1 MQWYITNTKFSLEDL
16 SHCSKSC
23 GSLTHNRDMLMES
36 KLPVDPA
43 RDVSQYV
50 IANRSPNN
58 SAILKFTRLPPQG
71 CHQIFCCSI
80 PENE

>member
-1 MQWYITNTKFSLEDL
+1 MQWYTENTKFSLEHL

-23 GSLTHNRDMLMES
+23 GSLSYIRDMLMES

-58 SAILKFTRLPPQG
+58 STTTAKFY
-71 CHQIFCCSI
+71 
-80 PENE
+80 